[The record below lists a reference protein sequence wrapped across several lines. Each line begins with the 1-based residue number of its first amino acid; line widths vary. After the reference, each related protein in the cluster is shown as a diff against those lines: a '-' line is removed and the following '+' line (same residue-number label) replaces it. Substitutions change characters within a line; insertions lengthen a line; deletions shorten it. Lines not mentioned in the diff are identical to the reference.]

1 MNWRDCFA
9 PWRIVEW
16 IHWTNWTMSSRKL
29 GLLAM
34 QWIVM
39 KCVVNPA
46 LDPIKPREFL
56 RIQNVAY
63 GVLWVTCELMSR
75 NLRIGTR
82 VLIFN
87 FIYPVPIRNPFLFV
101 SGQQLSFTVR
111 VHLFGFSFHAL
122 RLRLFGCEA
131 EDVRPSADAW
141 VFCQRSPLSATGE
154 KRKAMRRQRYSWT
167 PSLHMSCGCSTTT
180 VWTCMNNILYLTSY
194 HKIFDT
200 IIY

>member
-1 MNWRDCFA
+1 MNWRYCFA

-87 FIYPVPIRNPFLFV
+87 FISPVPIRNPFLFV
-101 SGQQLSFTVR
+101 SGQQLSFTV
-111 VHLFGFSFHAL
+111 LFESICLDFHSMPSDSDSS
-122 RLRLFGCEA
+122 
-131 EDVRPSADAW
+131 DVRPKMSDLRQMRGSSVSAHRW
-141 VFCQRSPLSATGE
+141 VRPVRNGRQWDGRGTAGLQACTCHAVAAPLQYE
-154 KRKAMRRQRYSWT
+154 
-167 PSLHMSCGCSTTT
+167 H
-180 VWTCMNNILYLTSY
+180 VWT
-194 HKIFDT
+194 
-200 IIY
+200 IYCT